1 MALSAV
7 QATGSKQG
15 RQRAAWRRYLPAY
28 LFLLPNFLGVL
39 VFIAFPVIF
48 ALYMSL
54 NNWDGVTAPR
64 FIGLGNFH
72 DLINDQVFW
81 IGVRNTFIYTII
93 TVPGATLLGLAAA
106 TLLYQRVHGLSI
118 FRAAMFVPVVTSALA
133 VAVIWK
139 WIFDYDNGLIND
151 ALSLLNFNQIPWL
164 SDPAWALISLSIVGI
179 WQGFGLNAVI
189 LLAALEA
196 VPDSLLEAA
205 SIDGAGAWA
214 RFLRVRLPMI
224 APALLFV
231 SINAFINSFQ
241 VFAQAYYM
249 SNPPGSGGP
258 DYGMT
263 VLNYLVYFRA
273 FQQNR
278 FGNAAAIGYVLFAI
292 IFLVTLIQ
300 LRLSRG
306 FVNAVADA
314 DA

>member
-1 MALSAV
+1 M
-7 QATGSKQG
+7 
-15 RQRAAWRRYLPAY
+15 
-28 LFLLPNFLGVL
+28 

-64 FIGLGNFH
+64 FVGLGNFH
-72 DLINDQVFW
+72 DLIDDQVFW
-81 IGVRNTFIYTII
+81 IGVRNTFVYTII
-93 TVPGATLLGLAAA
+93 TVPGATVLGLAAA
-106 TLLYQRVHGLSI
+106 ALLYQRVRGLAI

-151 ALSLLNFNQIPWL
+151 VLSLLNFNQIPWL
-164 SDPAWALISLSIVGI
+164 SDPAWALISLAIIGI

-205 SIDGAGAWA
+205 AIDGAGAWA
-214 RFLRVRLPMI
+214 RFLRVRVPLI

-231 SINAFINSFQ
+231 TINSFIGSFQ

-249 SNPPGSGGP
+249 TSGGP
-258 DYGMT
+258 NYGTT
-263 VLNYLVYFRA
+263 VLNYLVYIRA

-292 IFLVTLIQ
+292 IFFVTLIQ
-300 LRLSRG
+300 LSLSRG
-306 FVNAVADA
+306 FVNAVAEA
-314 DA
+314 EA

>member
-1 MALSAV
+1 MALSPA
-7 QATGSKQG
+7 QAAASDRTH
-15 RQRAAWRRYLPAY
+15 RRPAWRRYLPAY

-39 VFIAFPVIF
+39 VFIAFPVLF

-54 NNWDGVTAPR
+54 TNWDGITTPKFV
-64 FIGLGNFH
+64 GLGNFH
-72 DLINDQVFW
+72 DLIDDQVFW
-81 IGVRNTFIYTII
+81 YGVRNTFIYTFI
-93 TVPGATLLGLAAA
+93 TVPGGVVLGLAAA
-106 TLLYQRVHGLSI
+106 LLLYQRVRGLAA

-151 ALSLLNFNQIPWL
+151 VLSLLNFDQIPWL
-164 SDPAWALISLSIVGI
+164 SDPAWALISLSIIGI
-179 WQGFGLNAVI
+179 WQAFGLNAVI

-205 SIDGAGAWA
+205 SIDGAGPWS
-214 RFLRVRLPMI
+214 RLWRVRLPLI

-231 SINAFINSFQ
+231 SINSFIGSFQ

-249 SNPPGSGGP
+249 TSGGP
-258 DYGMT
+258 NYGTT
-263 VLNYLVYFRA
+263 VLNYLVYIRA

-292 IFLVTLIQ
+292 IFLVTLMQ

-306 FVNAVADA
+306 YVNAVAEA
-314 DA
+314 EA

>member
-1 MALSAV
+1 MALSTV
-7 QATGSKQG
+7 QAAGPERAR
-15 RQRAAWRRYLPAY
+15 RQATWRRHLPAY
-28 LFLLPNFLGVL
+28 LFLLPNFLGVM

-64 FIGLGNFH
+64 FVGLGNFH
-72 DLINDQVFW
+72 DLIEDQVFW
-81 IGVRNTFIYTII
+81 IGVRNTFVYTII
-93 TVPGATLLGLAAA
+93 AVPGATVLGLAAA
-106 TLLYQRVHGLSI
+106 ALLYQRVHGLAI

-151 ALSLLNFNQIPWL
+151 VLSQLNFNQIPWL
-164 SDPAWALISLSIVGI
+164 SDPFWALISLAIVGI

-258 DYGMT
+258 NYGMT

-300 LRLSRG
+300 LSLSRG
-306 FVNAVADA
+306 FVNSVADA
-314 DA
+314 EA

>member
-1 MALSAV
+1 MALSSA
-7 QATGSKQG
+7 QAAPAEPA
-15 RQRAAWRRYLPAY
+15 RRRAPWRKHLPAY

-39 VFIAFPVIF
+39 VFIAFPVLF

-54 NNWDGVTAPR
+54 TNWDGITTPK
-64 FIGLGNFH
+64 FLGLGNFH
-72 DLINDQVFW
+72 DLIQDQVFW
-81 IGVRNTFIYTII
+81 YGVRNTFIYTFI
-93 TVPGATLLGLAAA
+93 TVPGGVVLGLGAAL
-106 TLLYQRVHGLSI
+106 LLYQKVRGLSL

-151 ALSLLNFNQIPWL
+151 VLSLLGLNQVPWL
-164 SDPAWALISLSIVGI
+164 SDPAWALISLAIIGV

-205 SIDGAGAWA
+205 AIDGAGSWS
-214 RFLRVRLPMI
+214 RFWRVRLPLI
-224 APALLFV
+224 APAVLFV
-231 SINAFINSFQ
+231 SINSFIGSFQ

-249 SNPPGSGGP
+249 TNGGP
-258 DYGMT
+258 SYGTT
-263 VLNYLVYFRA
+263 VLNFLVYQRA
-273 FQQNR
+273 FAQNR

-292 IFLVTLIQ
+292 IFIVTLAQ

-306 FVNAVADA
+306 YVNAVAETEA
-314 DA
+314 